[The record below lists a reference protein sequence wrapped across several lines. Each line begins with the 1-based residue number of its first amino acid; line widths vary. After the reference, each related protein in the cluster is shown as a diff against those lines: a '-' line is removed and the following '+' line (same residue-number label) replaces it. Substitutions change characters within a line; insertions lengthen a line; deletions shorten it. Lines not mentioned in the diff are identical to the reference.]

1 MRIQLISAMAL
12 ATLAISPSL
21 QAAEGPYVAARG
33 SYIMT
38 DDADWIFGSDFGPV
52 PAGGNVISKFEDG
65 YGVGV
70 ALGMKLPSRF
80 RVEGELFWQ
89 ENDIDSGRLG
99 PVQLSVLGGLNGD
112 VGVWGG
118 MVNGYYDFLEGPL
131 VPFIGVG
138 VGYAQV
144 DAKVN
149 LGDISVIDDDD
160 TVLAYQGIL
169 GVSYDFMPNL
179 QGVLAYRYLSLDDPQ
194 FQDQAGGKVDMEYDS
209 QSVDVG
215 LRYSF

>member
-12 ATLAISPSL
+12 GTLAISPSL

-38 DDADWIFGSDFGPV
+38 DDADWIFGSNFGPV

-80 RVEGELFWQ
+80 RVEGELLWQ

-99 PVQLSVLGGLNGD
+99 PVQLAVLGGLNGD

-138 VGYAQV
+138 VGYTQV

-194 FQDQAGGKVDMEYDS
+194 FKDQAGGKVDMEYDS

>member
-1 MRIQLISAMAL
+1 MRIRLVSSLAL
-12 ATLAISPSL
+12 AAAAISPSL

-33 SYIMT
+33 SYVMT
-38 DDADWIFGSDFGPV
+38 EDADWIFGSDFGPV
-52 PAGGNVISKFEDG
+52 PAGGNVISKFDDG
-65 YGVGV
+65 YGLGV
-70 ALGMKLPSRF
+70 ALGTKLPSGF

-99 PVQLSVLGGLNGD
+99 PVQLSALGGLNGD

-118 MVNGYYDFLEGPL
+118 MLNGYYDFLEGPL
-131 VPFIGVG
+131 VPFIGLG

-179 QGVLAYRYLSLDDPQ
+179 QGVLAYRYMALDDPEYK
-194 FQDQAGGKVDMEYDS
+194 DRAGGKVDMEYDS
-209 QSVDVG
+209 QAIDVG

>member
-1 MRIQLISAMAL
+1 MRNHLISSMAL

-33 SYIMT
+33 SYVMA
-38 DDADWIFGSDFGPV
+38 DDADSSGTDGVTVTSE
-52 PAGGNVISKFEDG
+52 FEDG

-70 ALGMKLPSRF
+70 AVGMKLPSRF

-89 ENDIDSGRLG
+89 ENDIDSGRVG
-99 PVQLSVLGGLNGD
+99 PVQLSDFGGLNGD
-112 VGVWGG
+112 IGVWGG

-131 VPFIGVG
+131 VPFVGLG

-144 DAKVN
+144 DANVN
-149 LGDISVIDDDD
+149 VADISLVDDDD

-169 GVSYDFMPNL
+169 GVSYEFMPNL

-194 FQDQAGGKVDMEYDS
+194 FKDQIGEKVDSEYNS
-209 QSVDVG
+209 QSVDLGV
-215 LRYSF
+215 RYSF

>member
-1 MRIQLISAMAL
+1 MRNHLISGLAL

-112 VGVWGG
+112 VGVLGG
-118 MVNGYYDFLEGPL
+118 MLNGYYDFLEGPL
-131 VPFIGVG
+131 VPFIGLG

-144 DAKVN
+144 DANVN

-194 FQDQAGGKVDMEYDS
+194 FKDRAGGKVDMEYDS
-209 QSVDVG
+209 QSIDVG

>member
-1 MRIQLISAMAL
+1 MRICLVSGLAL
-12 ATLAISPSL
+12 AAVAVSPSL

-33 SYIMT
+33 SYIIT
-38 DDADWIFGSDFGPV
+38 EDADWIFDADFGPV
-52 PAGGNVISKFEDG
+52 PAGGNVISEFDDG

-70 ALGMKLPSRF
+70 AIGMKLPSRV

-99 PVQLSVLGGLNGD
+99 PVQLSALGGLNGD

-118 MVNGYYDFLEGPL
+118 MLNAYYDFLDGPL
-131 VPFIGVG
+131 VPFVGLG

-160 TVLAYQGIL
+160 TVLTYQGIL
-169 GVSYDFMPNL
+169 GVSYEFTPNV
-179 QGVLAYRYLSLDDPQ
+179 QGVLAYRYLSLDDPE
-194 FQDQAGGKVDMEYDS
+194 FKNQAGGKVDMEYDS
-209 QSVDVG
+209 QAIDLG

>member
-1 MRIQLISAMAL
+1 MRIRLVSSLAL
-12 ATLAISPSL
+12 AAAAISPSL

-33 SYIMT
+33 SYVMT
-38 DDADWIFGSDFGPV
+38 EDADWIFGSDFGPV
-52 PAGGNVISKFEDG
+52 PAGGNVISKFDDG
-65 YGVGV
+65 YGLGV
-70 ALGMKLPSRF
+70 ALGTKLPSGF

-99 PVQLSVLGGLNGD
+99 PVQLSALGGLNGD

-118 MVNGYYDFLEGPL
+118 MLNGYYDFLEGPL
-131 VPFIGVG
+131 VPFIGLG

-179 QGVLAYRYLSLDDPQ
+179 QGVLAYRYMALDNPEFKDR
-194 FQDQAGGKVDMEYDS
+194 AGGKVDMEYDS
-209 QSVDVG
+209 QAIDVG

>member
-118 MVNGYYDFLEGPL
+118 MLNGYYDFLEGPL
-131 VPFIGVG
+131 VPFIGLG

-144 DAKVN
+144 DANVN

-194 FQDQAGGKVDMEYDS
+194 FKDRAGGKVDMEYDS
-209 QSVDVG
+209 QAVDVG

>member
-1 MRIQLISAMAL
+1 MRIRLVSSLAL
-12 ATLAISPSL
+12 AAAAISPSL

-33 SYIMT
+33 SYVMT
-38 DDADWIFGSDFGPV
+38 EDADWIFGSDFGPG
-52 PAGGNVISKFEDG
+52 PAGGNVISKFDDG
-65 YGVGV
+65 YGLGV
-70 ALGMKLPSRF
+70 ALGTKLPSGF

-99 PVQLSVLGGLNGD
+99 PVQLSALGGLNGD

-118 MVNGYYDFLEGPL
+118 MLNGYYDFLEGPL
-131 VPFIGVG
+131 VPFIGLG

-179 QGVLAYRYLSLDDPQ
+179 QGVLAYRYMALDDPE
-194 FQDQAGGKVDMEYDS
+194 FKDRAGGKVDMEYDS
-209 QSVDVG
+209 QAIDVG

>member
-1 MRIQLISAMAL
+1 MRTHLISTAAL
-12 ATLAISPSL
+12 AALAISPSL

-33 SYIMT
+33 SYVMT
-38 DDADWIFGSDFGPV
+38 DDADWIFDADFGPV
-52 PAGGNVISKFEDG
+52 PAGGNVISEFEDG

-99 PVQLSVLGGLNGD
+99 PVQLSALGGLNGD

-118 MVNGYYDFLEGPL
+118 MLNGYYDFMDGPL
-131 VPFIGVG
+131 VPFIGLG

-144 DAKVN
+144 DANVN

-194 FQDQAGGKVDMEYDS
+194 FKDQAGGKVDMEYDS
-209 QSVDVG
+209 QAIDLGV
-215 LRYSF
+215 RYSF

>member
-12 ATLAISPSL
+12 GTLAISPSL

-38 DDADWIFGSDFGPV
+38 DDADWIFGSNFGPV

-80 RVEGELFWQ
+80 RVEGELLWQ

-138 VGYAQV
+138 VGYTQV

-194 FQDQAGGKVDMEYDS
+194 FKDQAGGKVDMEYDS
-209 QSVDVG
+209 QSLDVG

>member
-1 MRIQLISAMAL
+1 MRTHLISTAAL
-12 ATLAISPSL
+12 AALAISPSL

-33 SYIMT
+33 SYVMT
-38 DDADWIFGSDFGPV
+38 DDADWIFDADFGPV

-99 PVQLSVLGGLNGD
+99 PVQLSALGGLNGD

-118 MVNGYYDFLEGPL
+118 MLNGYYDFMDGPL
-131 VPFIGVG
+131 VPFIGLG

-144 DAKVN
+144 DANVN

-194 FQDQAGGKVDMEYDS
+194 FKDQIGEKVDSEYDS

>member
-1 MRIQLISAMAL
+1 MRIRLVSSLAL
-12 ATLAISPSL
+12 AAAAISPSL

-33 SYIMT
+33 SYVMT
-38 DDADWIFGSDFGPV
+38 EDADWIFGSDFGPV
-52 PAGGNVISKFEDG
+52 PAGGNVISKFDDG
-65 YGVGV
+65 YGLGV
-70 ALGMKLPSRF
+70 ALGTKLPSGF

-99 PVQLSVLGGLNGD
+99 PVQLSALGGLNGD

-118 MVNGYYDFLEGPL
+118 MLNGYYDFLEGPL
-131 VPFIGVG
+131 VPFIGLG

-179 QGVLAYRYLSLDDPQ
+179 QGVLAYRYMALDDPE
-194 FQDQAGGKVDMEYDS
+194 FKDRAGGKVDMEYDS
-209 QSVDVG
+209 QAIDVG

>member
-1 MRIQLISAMAL
+1 MRIQLISTIAL

-21 QAAEGPYVAARG
+21 QAAEGLYVAARG

-38 DDADWIFGSDFGPV
+38 DDADSSDADGV
-52 PAGGNVISKFEDG
+52 TVTSEFEDG

-70 ALGMKLPSRF
+70 AVGMKLPSRF

-89 ENDIDSGRLG
+89 ENDIDSGRVG
-99 PVQLSVLGGLNGD
+99 PVQLSDFGGLNGD
-112 VGVWGG
+112 IGVWGG

-138 VGYAQV
+138 VGYTQV

>member
-1 MRIQLISAMAL
+1 MRIRLASGLAL
-12 ATLAISPSL
+12 ATVAISPSL

-33 SYIMT
+33 SYVMT
-38 DDADWIFGSDFGPV
+38 EDADWIFGSDFGPV
-52 PAGGNVISKFEDG
+52 PAGGNVISKFDDG
-65 YGVGV
+65 YGLGV
-70 ALGMKLPSRF
+70 ALGTKLPSGF
-80 RVEGELFWQ
+80 RLEGELFWQ

-99 PVQLSVLGGLNGD
+99 PVQLSALGGLNGD

-118 MVNGYYDFLEGPL
+118 MLNGYYDFLEGPL
-131 VPFIGVG
+131 VPFIGLG

-144 DAKVN
+144 DANVN

-179 QGVLAYRYLSLDDPQ
+179 QGVLAYRYLSLDDPE
-194 FQDQAGGKVDMEYDS
+194 FKDRAGGKVDMQYDS
-209 QSVDVG
+209 QAIDVG